1 MILLLLYNR
10 FIKVKISLFGKINQL
25 QQYYLE
31 NKTINTYFCNLI
43 FFLNGKF
50 DFITNYFSIMTFDT
64 IDKNLLKL
72 LQDDSKKTTKELSLK
87 LNLSVTAVYE
97 RIKKLEKEGIISN
110 YVALLNRNKIEKGFV
125 VFCHLKLMQHTKEF
139 ISQFEKEVV
148 RLNEVLECFHVSGD
162 YDYILKICVKDM
174 EEYREFMVTKLTTL
188 QHIGSTHST
197 FMIGEVK
204 NTTAFSL

>member
-1 MILLLLYNR
+1 
-10 FIKVKISLFGKINQL
+10 
-25 QQYYLE
+25 
-31 NKTINTYFCNLI
+31 
-43 FFLNGKF
+43 
-50 DFITNYFSIMTFDT
+50 MTLDT
-64 IDKNLLKL
+64 TDKKL
-72 LQDDSKKTTKELSLK
+72 LEFIQEDSKQTTKELSLK

-97 RIKKLEKEGIISN
+97 RIKKLEREEIISK
-110 YVALLNRNKIEKGFV
+110 YVVLLNRNKIQKGFV

-148 RLNEVLECFHVSGD
+148 QLSEVLECFHVSGD
-162 YDYILKICVKDM
+162 YDYILKICVENM

>member
-1 MILLLLYNR
+1 M
-10 FIKVKISLFGKINQL
+10 
-25 QQYYLE
+25 
-31 NKTINTYFCNLI
+31 
-43 FFLNGKF
+43 
-50 DFITNYFSIMTFDT
+50 DT
-64 IDKNLLKL
+64 TDKKL
-72 LQDDSKKTTKELSLK
+72 LQLLQHDSKQTTKELSVK

-97 RIKKLEKEGIISN
+97 RIKKLEREEIISK
-110 YVALLNRNKIEKGFV
+110 YVVLLNRNKVQKGFV

-148 RLNEVLECFHVSGD
+148 KLNEVLECFHVSGD
-162 YDYILKICVKDM
+162 YDYILKICVANM

-204 NTTAFSL
+204 NTTGFVL